1 MDGAADVGAATPEPE
16 SDEALM
22 QGYVA
27 GDEAAFRVLFARY
40 ASFLMRLIRRQVW
53 READVQD
60 LVQQT
65 FLQVHRARRD
75 FRAGMRL
82 RPWLVTIALNLARDH
97 LRRRGRRPET
107 ALEDAPEPVA
117 PAPPEDDGTARLVR
131 EALAA
136 LPQDQR
142 QVIEL
147 HWFDGLS
154 FPEIATVVGARAG
167 AVRVRAHRGY
177 VALRRTLGAAAD
189 LPSAEE

>member
-1 MDGAADVGAATPEPE
+1 
-16 SDEALM
+16 
-22 QGYVA
+22 
-27 GDEAAFRVLFARY
+27 
-40 ASFLMRLIRRQVW
+40 MRLIRRQVW